1 MKETNDKALIKVI
14 GDENYYGVSNCVY
27 HESIA
32 IGLILSQKVETMYHT
47 SLNHL
52 VVCNVVVEVIWL
64 VCVTLIPL
72 NNFASTINIIVSK
85 IHVWWQERLEVS
97 LLFWYG
103 ILSLSLVNMC
113 TRYTLLMTFEISLVF
128 TICLRRQH
136 LSFSISHSG

>member
-14 GDENYYGVSNCVY
+14 GDENYYGVSNRAY

-52 VVCNVVVEVIWL
+52 VVCNVVVKVTGL

-72 NNFASTINIIVSK
+72 NNFTSTINVIVSK
-85 IHVWWQERLEVS
+85 IHV
-97 LLFWYG
+97 
-103 ILSLSLVNMC
+103 
-113 TRYTLLMTFEISLVF
+113 
-128 TICLRRQH
+128 
-136 LSFSISHSG
+136 